1 MRLWNSAEAE
11 HTVGHA
17 YSTIANEI
25 EKIVNSYIEDTHS
38 FLMHMKT
45 GAGPTLRS

>member
-25 EKIVNSYIEDTHS
+25 EKIVNSCLLYTSDAADDIA
-38 FLMHMKT
+38 LV
-45 GAGPTLRS
+45 